1 MARVSPRWQST
12 RGTSNF
18 PHWALLAGVRRW
30 SLWMSLFRTD
40 SLRRDGVFAFLSL
53 YIVQDWRTVN
63 QELSKLLTLSYNVSM
78 ATNSRRSRVFS
89 ISMPPEMAA
98 SAEALAKQ
106 ENRSMSELLREAFRV
121 YNEHQVARFID
132 EMGEYAKTRNPY

>member
-1 MARVSPRWQST
+1 
-12 RGTSNF
+12 
-18 PHWALLAGVRRW
+18 
-30 SLWMSLFRTD
+30 MSLFRTD

-78 ATNSRRSRVFS
+78 ATNPRRSRVFS

-106 ENRSMSELLREAFRV
+106 ENRTMSELLREAFRA
-121 YNEHQVARFID
+121 YHGQRIGAIFD
-132 EMGEYAKTRNPY
+132 EIGRYAATRNPHGYTEEDIPRLVAEVRAEMRAEREASQALAAQ